1 MPNNAAFWPL
11 SSTVLVGVTAVQVP
25 GSTGT
30 YRVRNLSASVQYFS
44 WGNSS
49 VSAPTIPVAG
59 TPSAN
64 TIGMLPNSV
73 EIFSIGANV
82 WFIASAAAAFEFTP
96 GEGL

>member
-11 SSTVLVGVTAVQVP
+11 SATVLVGTTPVQVP
-25 GSTGT
+25 GSRGS

-49 VSAPTIPVAG
+49 VSAPVVPVAG
-59 TPSAN
+59 TPSDN

-73 EIFSIGANV
+73 EVFAIGAAV
-82 WFIASAAAAFEFTP
+82 WFIASAAGAFEFTP
-96 GEGL
+96 GEGM